1 MSMRNA
7 TTFLFDKEEEK
18 VEKHIKLAY
27 EIKNDVDKLKEDL
40 LKQDFDTIKT
50 NI

>member
-27 EIKNDVDKLKEDL
+27 EIKNDVDKLKRR
-40 LKQDFDTIKT
+40 FTKT
-50 NI
+50 RFWYN